1 MTQLFSFLNFKE
13 KQIRLYKLAKSLQIL
28 NHVKVIDQLSKN
40 NDYIESNCDHPKKKK
55 MFSSNLTTRR

>member
-1 MTQLFSFLNFKE
+1 MTQLFSFLNFEE

-40 NDYIESNCDHPKKKK
+40 NDYVESNCDHTKKKK
-55 MFSSNLTTRR
+55 KCFHLI